1 MTSTVSIYSFMYW
14 ICWYDAFAIVFEK
27 ITKEVSKD
35 QKQTQLRDQVRKTG
49 EGARSCLNVLAN
61 SSCFLFAN
69 FSCILF
75 LYFSVINK
83 CIRVN
88 TPQFTEEEVV
98 AQLNTTLESRVLF
111 GVPVFIPIIC
121 WYFSCGGSESLGL
134 LSFVGSLALH
144 PISELRF
151 GLWVNI
157 SPNME
162 NKLKLC
168 SLILRKISLDE
179 LI

>member
-1 MTSTVSIYSFMYW
+1 MLIW
-14 ICWYDAFAIVFEK
+14 CICYCFWKNHQGGVEGPETD
-27 ITKEVSKD
+27 T
-35 QKQTQLRDQVRKTG
+35 TQSLRDQVRKTG

-98 AQLNTTLESRVLF
+98 AQLNTILDSRVLF

-162 NKLKLC
+162 NKLKLWTNIEPIALHNWFC
-168 SLILRKISLDE
+168 YLI
-179 LI
+179 